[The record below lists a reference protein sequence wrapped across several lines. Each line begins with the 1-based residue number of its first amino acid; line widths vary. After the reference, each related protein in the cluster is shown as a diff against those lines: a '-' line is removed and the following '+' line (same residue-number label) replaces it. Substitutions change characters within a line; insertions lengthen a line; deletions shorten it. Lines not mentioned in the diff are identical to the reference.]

1 MARVDHNEPHAT
13 LARLDDCGRMG
24 EPRETR
30 IVAPKDQ
37 AAALANFRHGAAKAA
52 AHADAA
58 HAEGV
63 TGGKGTTPT
72 AEVETV
78 ERIRTAKRVHQ
89 PLHEAIGIGERG
101 GGRR

>member
-1 MARVDHNEPHAT
+1 MARVDDNEPHAA
-13 LARLDDCGRMG
+13 LARLDDCGRVG
-24 EPRETR
+24 EPREAR
-30 IVAPKDQ
+30 IVAAKDQ

-52 AHADAA
+52 ADADTA

-63 TGGKGTTPT
+63 TGGERATPT

-78 ERIRTAKRVHQ
+78 ECIRTAKRVHQ
-89 PLHEAIGIGERG
+89 PLHEAVRIGERG